1 MDTKRGRKLQRAIR
15 TRWNPEKPN
24 RHVVQPCS
32 ISDYH
37 FIKLKNSKAI
47 PHSQCFRMQPLCIFR
62 SYVTPQT
69 IEINVFAIQ
78 LKLTNKSYRY
88 YFETHHCTRTLSS
101 TNGYVNLSSA
111 LVELAADTKT
121 CCSR

>member
-1 MDTKRGRKLQRAIR
+1 M
-15 TRWNPEKPN
+15 
-24 RHVVQPCS
+24 
-32 ISDYH
+32 Y
-37 FIKLKNSKAI
+37 
-47 PHSQCFRMQPLCIFR
+47 IFR

-69 IEINVFAIQ
+69 IEINVFAVNTIAV
-78 LKLTNKSYRY
+78 KLTNKSYRY

-121 CCSR
+121 RCSR